1 MRSDVLPGRVRGRS
15 PAACR
20 AAVLIVGVA
29 GVLAASGLQAQPVAS
44 PPTPPTPPTA
54 PAAAQ
59 VAVLQPN
66 TVAQLL
72 VTRSLELAYARD
84 SASIASALFRAEAAL
99 YEPVVFG
106 AIRRT
111 LTDRQRTSQEILD
124 DALKNK
130 GLFLKLEEQGNT
142 LEVGVRQKSPT
153 GGDVSA
159 TVRTRTLEGND
170 PARYP
175 PEIRASS
182 ALVLAFRQPLM
193 RGRGIQY
200 TETDKRVA
208 ELEAQVAAWQF
219 RQQLQKVV
227 GEGLS
232 LYWQA
237 WFAAESRKLR
247 DELVRT
253 SNAQLDDARQRVR
266 SGRMAERAVA
276 EVERLRLDRL
286 SEAGKAAQAHD
297 DARVRLL
304 SALNLDASQLDGM
317 TLQPVDAGWTP
328 QAVERIAE
336 RAVVQWPAYQIAR
349 LRREQG
355 LLRLAFAREQAKPAV
370 DLQFSYTSS
379 GSEPKVSS
387 SLSTVSRGNYPE
399 WSLGLNMEL
408 GAFGGRKTQAQLLAQ
423 QLRVSQSDA
432 EIQAITS
439 AFANDLSARLWAL
452 TSALRE
458 LELRRSELAMRRQFL
473 EDERR
478 RLAAGVAL
486 PPSLML
492 AEQDLIESQIRTLEA
507 TGRVETARL
516 SLALADG
523 TLLDAHGVETSMPV
537 AP

>member
-1 MRSDVLPGRVRGRS
+1 
-15 PAACR
+15 
-20 AAVLIVGVA
+20 
-29 GVLAASGLQAQPVAS
+29 
-44 PPTPPTPPTA
+44 
-54 PAAAQ
+54 
-59 VAVLQPN
+59 
-66 TVAQLL
+66 
-72 VTRSLELAYARD
+72 
-84 SASIASALFRAEAAL
+84 
-99 YEPVVFG
+99 
-106 AIRRT
+106 
-111 LTDRQRTSQEILD
+111 
-124 DALKNK
+124 
-130 GLFLKLEEQGNT
+130 
-142 LEVGVRQKSPT
+142 
-153 GGDVSA
+153 
-159 TVRTRTLEGND
+159 
-170 PARYP
+170 
-175 PEIRASS
+175 
-182 ALVLAFRQPLM
+182 
-193 RGRGIQY
+193 
-200 TETDKRVA
+200 
-208 ELEAQVAAWQF
+208 
-219 RQQLQKVV
+219 LQKVV

-232 LYWQA
+232 LYWQV
-237 WFAAESRKLR
+237 WFSAESRKLR

-317 TLQPVDAGWTP
+317 TLQPADAGWAP
-328 QAVERIAE
+328 EAVERVAD

-408 GAFGGRKTQAQLLAQ
+408 GALGGRKAQAQLLAQ

-439 AFANDLSARLWAL
+439 AFANDLSARLWAM

>member
-1 MRSDVLPGRVRGRS
+1 MRSDVWPGRCLVARRI
-15 PAACR
+15 AN
-20 AAVLIVGVA
+20 LIVGVA
-29 GVLAASGLQAQPVAS
+29 GLAPVSGLYAQQVVA
-44 PPTPPTPPTA
+44 PA
-54 PAAAQ
+54 PAAA
-59 VAVLQPN
+59 AAPATALQPR

-72 VTRSLELAYARD
+72 VTRSLELTYARD
-84 SASIASALFRAEAAL
+84 SVSIASALFKAEAAL

-130 GLFLKLEEQGNT
+130 GVFLKLEEQVNT
-142 LEVGVRQKSPT
+142 LELGVRQKSPT
-153 GGDVSA
+153 GADVSA
-159 TVRTRTLEGND
+159 AVRTRTLEGND

-175 PEIRASS
+175 PDIRAVS
-182 ALVLAFRQPLM
+182 ALVLTLRQPLV

-200 TETDKRVA
+200 TETDMRVA
-208 ELEAQVAAWQF
+208 ELDAQIAAWQF
-219 RQQLQKVV
+219 RQQLHKVV
-227 GEGLS
+227 SEGLS

-247 DELVRT
+247 EELVRT
-253 SNAQLDDARQRVR
+253 STAQLEDARQRVR

-286 SEAGKAAQAHD
+286 SEAGRAAQAHD

-317 TLQPVDAGWTP
+317 TLQPSDAGWTP
-328 QAVERIAE
+328 QPLERVTEQALS
-336 RAVVQWPAYQIAR
+336 QWPAYQIAR

-355 LLRLAFAREQAKPAV
+355 LLRLAFARAQTKPAV
-370 DLQFSYTSS
+370 DVQFSYTSS

-387 SLSTVSRGNYPE
+387 SMSTVSRGNYPE
-399 WSLGLNMEL
+399 WNLGLNVEL
-408 GAFGGRKTQAQLLAQ
+408 GALGGRKAQSQLLAQ

-439 AFANDLSARLWAL
+439 AFANDLSARLWAMN
-452 TSALRE
+452 SALRE

-478 RLAAGVAL
+478 RFAAGVGL

-492 AEQDLIESQIRTLEA
+492 AEQDLIESQIRAFEA

-516 SLALADG
+516 ALALADG
-523 TLLDAHGVETSMPV
+523 TLLDAHGVETTLPV

>member
-1 MRSDVLPGRVRGRS
+1 
-15 PAACR
+15 
-20 AAVLIVGVA
+20 
-29 GVLAASGLQAQPVAS
+29 
-44 PPTPPTPPTA
+44 
-54 PAAAQ
+54 
-59 VAVLQPN
+59 
-66 TVAQLL
+66 
-72 VTRSLELAYARD
+72 
-84 SASIASALFRAEAAL
+84 
-99 YEPVVFG
+99 
-106 AIRRT
+106 
-111 LTDRQRTSQEILD
+111 
-124 DALKNK
+124 
-130 GLFLKLEEQGNT
+130 
-142 LEVGVRQKSPT
+142 
-153 GGDVSA
+153 
-159 TVRTRTLEGND
+159 
-170 PARYP
+170 
-175 PEIRASS
+175 
-182 ALVLAFRQPLM
+182 
-193 RGRGIQY
+193 
-200 TETDKRVA
+200 
-208 ELEAQVAAWQF
+208 
-219 RQQLQKVV
+219 
-227 GEGLS
+227 
-232 LYWQA
+232 
-237 WFAAESRKLR
+237 
-247 DELVRT
+247 
-253 SNAQLDDARQRVR
+253 
-266 SGRMAERAVA
+266 MAERAVA

-317 TLQPVDAGWTP
+317 TLQPADAGWAP
-328 QAVERIAE
+328 EAVERVAD

-379 GSEPKVSS
+379 GAEPKVSS

-408 GAFGGRKTQAQLLAQ
+408 GALGGRKAQAQLLAQ

-439 AFANDLSARLWAL
+439 AFANDLSARLWAM